1 MILTNSHITKSK
13 YRVYNHVLN
22 AVSFAK
28 GYNVSGILYNQ
39 LYHPPW
45 PLIWFR
51 LSPHI
56 LNHILN

>member
-13 YRVYNHVLN
+13 YRVYNHVWN
-22 AVSFAK
+22 AV
-28 GYNVSGILYNQ
+28 GYNVSDILYNQ
-39 LYHPPW
+39 LYHPSW
-45 PLIWFR
+45 PLIWFK